1 MPVAIEQQVE
11 AVRSFNRF
19 YTNVIGLLG
28 EGMVGTDL
36 TLSEARVLFDV
47 AQRDQADA
55 STLRETLALDAGY
68 LSRLIRRLE
77 ERDLLS
83 RSRSEADARRQV
95 LSLTDQGR
103 RKFELLDRR
112 SAAGVQR
119 LIEPLAGADRRR
131 LVGAMAAV
139 RDVLEPGE
147 RPRAVV
153 LRAPEPGDYGW
164 IVQSHAASY
173 GEEYG
178 FDLRFEA
185 LIAEIVAAF
194 AVDHDPELERCW
206 IAEVDGEPAGS
217 IFCIRKS
224 ARVAQLRLLF
234 VDRGARGLGIGTR
247 LVDECMRFARRAGYR
262 RMTLWTQ
269 DVLRDARRIYDRQ
282 GFELVDEQ
290 PHADFGPSIV
300 GQNLARD
307 L

>member
-1 MPVAIEQQVE
+1 VAIEQQVE